1 MKRTRRCPDCGTRF
15 ANIFEEAD
23 HLVENEEE
31 LFDPVLDIQEGY
43 SLKVGSLLRNF
54 YNNANNPVETRRLAE
69 ETFEVLYLATI
80 NPKKFAK
87 YAHEAFISAVMRGV
101 DYEYK
106 KLLEGEDGGAEDT
119 KNTPDDK

>member
-1 MKRTRRCPDCGTRF
+1 MRF

-23 HLVENEEE
+23 HLVEDEAD
-31 LFDPVLDIQEGY
+31 LFDPILDIQEGY
-43 SLKVGSLLRNF
+43 SLRIGSLLRNF
-54 YNNANNPVETRRLAE
+54 YNNANNPEETRRLAE
-69 ETFEVLYLATI
+69 ETFEVLYFATI

-106 KLLEGEDGGAEDT
+106 KLVEGEGNEPKDS
-119 KNTPDDK
+119 K